1 MSRDQRIERRPAFQ
15 PQLAPDQIR
24 RLDAVGAFVDRRD
37 AGVAQMLGRA
47 GFLDEAHPAVDLDAK
62 ARDLA
67 ADIGA
72 PGLGQRRQHFGAR
85 RRDRRPPPAP
95 RSTWP
100 NA

>member
-1 MSRDQRIERRPAFQ
+1 MSAISPSNASAAVE

-37 AGVAQMLGRA
+37 PRVAQMLGRA
-47 GFLDEAHPAVDLDAK
+47 GFLDIAHAAMDLDAE
-62 ARDLA
+62 ARHLA

-72 PGLGQRRQHFGAR
+72 PGLGQRSQHFGPRAR
-85 RRDRRPPPAP
+85 LGDRRARA